1 MPHRMGS
8 RRRIFLQIAATG
20 LIGGVAKANPSGR
33 RRVENA
39 PNGRLQFVQIDVFA
53 SKRLQGNQ
61 LAVFTDARGLTDTE
75 MQNIARE
82 VNFQETTFVLP
93 RPAAIEREQGVK
105 VRIFTPN
112 EETPFGGHPTLGTA
126 MVLRNRLASGARG
139 AAEISKI
146 VLDLKVGKIP
156 VTFTHDLEGR
166 LFGEMQ
172 QVDPVFGKNHDR
184 ATVANLLGV
193 KATDISD
200 TAPIQTV
207 STGLPFVIVLLNS
220 LGALKTLQPRQAE
233 IQAYFAAESTSTDFF
248 YVTRDTR
255 DAVVGLR
262 ARGIDS
268 LGEDPATGS
277 ASGCTAS
284 WLVRYGLQKS
294 AETLHIEQGVEMQR
308 PSHIYARAEKHD
320 DKITNV
326 RVGGHAV
333 EVAQG
338 EYAL

>member
-1 MPHRMGS
+1 MRS
-8 RRRIFLQIAATG
+8 TRRIFLQVAATG
-20 LIGGVAKANPSGR
+20 LLGGVAKAKTSGR
-33 RRVENA
+33 ERVESNR
-39 PNGRLQFVQIDVFA
+39 RLHFVQIDVFA

-61 LAVFTDARGLTDTE
+61 LAVFTDARGLSDTE

-126 MVLRNRLASGARG
+126 MVLHTANEANGAP
-139 AAEISKI
+139 AAAKI

-156 VTFTHDLEGR
+156 VTFSNVEGR

-172 QVDPVFGKNHDR
+172 QVDPVFGKIHDR

-193 KATDISD
+193 KPADISD
-200 TAPIQTV
+200 AAPIQTV

-220 LGALKTLQPRQAE
+220 LDVLKALRPRQEA
-233 IQAYFAAESTSTDFF
+233 IQTYFAAESTSTDFF

-255 DAVVGLR
+255 DAMVGLR

-308 PSHIYARAEKHD
+308 PSHIYASAEKLGD
-320 DKITNV
+320 EITNV

-333 EVAQG
+333 EVARG